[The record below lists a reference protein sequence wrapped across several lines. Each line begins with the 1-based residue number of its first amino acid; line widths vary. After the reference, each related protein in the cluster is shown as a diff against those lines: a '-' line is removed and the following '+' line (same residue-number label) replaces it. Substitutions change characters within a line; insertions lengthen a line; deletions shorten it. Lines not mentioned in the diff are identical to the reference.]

1 MNARDLVTLNL
12 NSQGGQKVVADL
24 NRISAATAQLRM
36 DNDKLRDSINKKR
49 GEIEKTQKE
58 LNSYTSNI
66 DKQKKIILGA
76 VEANKSLRSKMAELE
91 ATTKKGSPEWQK
103 LNNQINKNNTVISQ
117 NLEKINQLSASQSNA
132 QKRLNNYTL
141 ENDRLQTSMK
151 NNRAS
156 ITQTNSEV
164 NKYDKQITAV
174 NKSTQ
179 SLTQKNNDLSA
190 KMSDLE
196 KANKSGSVAWQNAN
210 TQIAKNNSAI
220 SANNIEI
227 QRLTSMRGD
236 AQQRISTLR
245 AEEDRLRQS
254 FTQNKRE
261 ISGVT
266 KEVNGYEKTIL
277 NLNKTSAGLTAKNK
291 ELQAS
296 LSVLENTNKRNS
308 PEWQKLNNQIS
319 ENVNRMTLAR
329 TEMNRLSVSQSDARK
344 RLADLRTE
352 NKGYQNQL
360 DKNNRAIA
368 ENKEAYNRAAMS
380 IKTTEMSYN
389 QLSKRQSELRRELN
403 STSKSLFPD
412 KWNALNK
419 QLTDVEKQMGKVAAG
434 SQGVSNKFGNLGQ
447 TITKVLALMVTYAV
461 VRFFQDLAMAAVNFV
476 KEGIQMAAIA
486 EGVRN
491 AFVKLNQP
499 DLLVNLRKE
508 TKGLINDFLLMQSAV
523 KADKF
528 NIPVEKLGSLLKFA
542 QQRAQETGDSVDY
555 LVTSIINGIGRKSS
569 LILDNLGISA
579 TRLQKEVGEA
589 GDFTQGV
596 IKIVNEELEKQGN
609 LALTSAEKAQQS
621 AVKWQNA
628 QLMVGNSLKWLKDKF
643 SDMSGAIAD
652 AFVGLLDSSK
662 ATALTETFLK
672 IKSAVVA
679 ITGSVLTYIGVI
691 KLVSVATTRWTFI
704 TTLHYR
710 ALQAQNAIMIV
721 LRGTLYALQVAYFTL
736 TGQVAK
742 ARGAMLAFAAVTGLT
757 NPMVILTAVVAALA
771 AGIYLWSRNAKE
783 AVTTA
788 KMLNDITKD
797 AQKSIS
803 EEKTELELLLRV
815 AKNEKISK
823 EERLKA
829 IKRLNEISPEYL
841 GNLSLENINTQAATR
856 SVEAYTRALLKNAKV
871 KSIEGKVNT
880 EEEKRIDNL
889 LKIEEKTKLIN
900 NLRKE
905 INDAKIPSVIAT
917 KKNELSLE
925 QSILDRLK
933 EENAQIDANIK
944 TYTSFF
950 DDIFE
955 VQDRNAQ
962 KSAPILELELK
973 KEREKLAVL
982 EAQQA
987 AKMYPSMVEPKN
999 SNPFSS
1005 VPSFAEKATNE
1016 LLNQQVDAQRK
1027 LVDEKQKALD
1037 LSREVVIGETDIIK
1051 KLEAQLEITKKMPG
1065 GTDEQVKE
1073 RNIAVK
1079 SIEDQIKYYKELGIE
1094 KEKGTGN
1101 KYISKQRK
1109 EMMKDLLAL
1118 ENANKQRI
1126 NDLSENKTN
1135 EEQYKQDI
1143 IASDKKYYQDRINYL
1158 TDFSAKVKDPKL
1170 SEDVNKDLADTN
1182 AKLIETNNN
1191 LDQARLSS
1199 LNKAYEKEYQYAELS
1214 RNAQIRLLQEKN
1226 LSEEE
1231 YAAGLEYIDLVYSDR
1246 RLAIQRQFGEDLAYL
1261 ELSNSELKE
1270 KAVIESNEAI
1280 VQSEID
1286 TYNRRRDINLNARD
1300 NNVQVRDQYNIST
1313 PEERKKRE
1321 IQALDDLYA
1330 AKQISAETHEKALQ
1344 AIDLKY
1350 EQERIQIRD
1359 QYGITSI
1366 WERYDAEKD
1375 ILAQQYAENLLTE
1388 EEHQKAL
1395 NQLKLKY
1402 AIESAQTVA
1411 SIAGTATDAVSA
1423 LQQAETDNLD
1433 AEYDTRIAAA
1443 EGNAAEVERLENE
1456 KAQKKLDIEKKYA
1469 DVQFAVRAAEII
1481 ANTAVAIMQGYA
1493 QLGPIGGS
1501 IAAAFLGLTGAA
1513 QLASANA
1520 ERQKVKNMTIKGTNS
1535 AASTGE
1541 RFMLPGKEEGGSIDV
1556 TRSQDGKNFTAA
1568 YQPGKRGYVSRPTVI
1583 VGEGSA
1589 GQSREWVASNGAV
1602 SNPTIR
1608 PIIDLIDHEQRRG
1621 TVRTVDMNQ
1630 RIRQRMAGFE
1640 TGGFINQ
1647 AATSP
1652 ANNQPVVVDR
1662 GVDPLM
1668 VEMYQFLKQLR
1679 ADGIP
1684 AIVGLD
1690 ELDARQNYKNSITQ
1704 NYIRP

>member
-1 MNARDLVTLNL
+1 MNANDLATLRI
-12 NSQGGQKVVADL
+12 NSEGGQKVVAEL
-24 NRISAATAQLRM
+24 ARISAATAKLKD
-36 DNDKLRDSINKKR
+36 DNEKLRESVVKKK
-49 GEIEKTQKE
+49 GEIAKTQKE
-58 LNSYTSNI
+58 LKGYTTQI
-66 DKQKKIILGA
+66 DRHNKTVQKASSDNDVLR
-76 VEANKSLRSKMAELE
+76 NKMKELE
-91 ATTKKGSPEWQK
+91 AAGKGNSIQWNR
-103 LNNQINKNNTVISQ
+103 LNNQ
-117 NLEKINQLSASQSNA
+117 
-132 QKRLNNYTL
+132 
-141 ENDRLQTSMK
+141 
-151 NNRAS
+151 
-156 ITQTNSEV
+156 
-164 NKYDKQITAV
+164 
-174 NKSTQ
+174 
-179 SLTQKNNDLSA
+179 LT
-190 KMSDLE
+190 
-196 KANKSGSVAWQNAN
+196 
-210 TQIAKNNSAI
+210 
-220 SANNIEI
+220 
-227 QRLTSMRGD
+227 
-236 AQQRISTLR
+236 
-245 AEEDRLRQS
+245 
-254 FTQNKRE
+254 
-261 ISGVT
+261 
-266 KEVNGYEKTIL
+266 
-277 NLNKTSAGLTAKNK
+277 
-291 ELQAS
+291 
-296 LSVLENTNKRNS
+296 ENTNRITTANG
-308 PEWQKLNNQIS
+308 EI
-319 ENVNRMTLAR
+319 T
-329 TEMNRLSVSQSDARK
+329 RLTASQTDARK
-344 RLADLRTE
+344 RLGDLRAE
-352 NKGYQNQL
+352 NKAYQTQL
-360 DKNNRAIA
+360 DKNRAAIA
-368 ENKEAYNRAAMS
+368 ANKLAYDKAIS
-380 IKTTEMSYN
+380 SLKLTELSYN
-389 QLSKRQSELRRELN
+389 QLGKRQRELKGELN
-403 STSKSLFPD
+403 NTSKSLFPD

-419 QLTDVEKQMGKVAAG
+419 QLTAVEKQMDRVSTG

-447 TITKVLALMVTYAV
+447 TITKVLALMATYAV
-461 VRFFQDLAMAAVNFV
+461 VRFFQDLAVAALNFV

-579 TRLQKEVGEA
+579 TRLQDEVGKA
-589 GDFTQGV
+589 GDFTKGV
-596 IKIVNEELEKQGN
+596 INIVNEELEKQGD

-643 SDMSGAIAD
+643 SEMSGAVAD

-662 ATALTETFLK
+662 ATALTETFLN
-672 IKSAVVA
+672 IKRAVV
-679 ITGSVLTYIGVI
+679 
-691 KLVSVATTRWTFI
+691 
-704 TTLHYR
+704 
-710 ALQAQNAIMIV
+710 
-721 LRGTLYALQVAYFTL
+721 TL
-736 TGQVAK
+736 TGAIVTYTLVTKAK
-742 ARGAMLAFAAVTGLT
+742 VIASQLAVFWNTKLLQSSIALTIKEKLNAIAVGASTLATYAKGLAHDVLTKKITLSYAANEAFRMSLLRTPWGI
-757 NPMVILTAVVAALA
+757 VISLITAI
-771 AGIYLWSRNAKE
+771 GIAMWQFSGNTEKSTTSAK
-783 AVTTA
+783 
-788 KMLNDITKD
+788 KLNDVLSDAKKTIT
-797 AQKSIS
+797 

-815 AKNEKISK
+815 AKNEQVSK

-841 GNLSLENINTQAATR
+841 GNLSLENINTQAATK

-889 LKIEEKTKLIN
+889 LKIEEKTKRIN

-905 INDAKIPSVIAT
+905 INEAKIPSVIAS

-925 QSILDRLK
+925 QNILDRLK
-933 EENAQIDANIK
+933 KENAQIDANIK

-955 VQDRNAQ
+955 AQDRNTQ

-973 KEREKLAVL
+973 KEKEKLAVL

-987 AKMYPSMVEPKN
+987 AKMYPSMVESKS

-1005 VPSFAEKATNE
+1005 TPSFAEKANNE
-1016 LLNQQVDAQRK
+1016 LINQQVDTQRK
-1027 LVDEKQKALD
+1027 LVAEKQKALD
-1037 LSREVVIGETDIIK
+1037 LSREVVVGETDIIK
-1051 KLEAQLEITKKMPG
+1051 KLEAQLEIKRQMPG

-1094 KEKGTGN
+1094 KEKGTGD

-1118 ENANKQRI
+1118 ENVNKQRI

-1135 EEQYKQDI
+1135 EEQYKQDV

-1158 TDFSAKVKDPKL
+1158 TVFSAKVKDPKL

-1231 YAAGLEYIDLVYSDR
+1231 YAAGLEYIDLVYADR

-1286 TYNRRRDINLNARD
+1286 TYNRRRDIRLNARD

-1313 PEERKKRE
+1313 PEERKERE
-1321 IQALDDLYA
+1321 KQAMKDMYA
-1330 AKQISAETHEKALQ
+1330 ANKISAETYKKSLL

-1350 EQERIQIRD
+1350 EQEHHQIRD

-1366 WERYDAEKD
+1366 WDRYDAEKD
-1375 ILAQQYAENLLTE
+1375 ILAQKYAEELLTE

-1520 ERQKVKNMTIKGTNS
+1520 ERQKVKNMTIKGTT

-1583 VGEGSA
+1583 VGEGAA

-1647 AATSP
+1647 VATSP

-1684 AIVGLD
+1684 AIVGID